1 MSALLKPLE
10 GTEEIL
16 FCAGTNLPLETH
28 EKSKTKDV
36 LLMVTTASSSFGN
49 QNVITIFSFHVNP
62 IFIITIPRNDIL
74 LKGILTK
81 CIFETNVKIKLII

>member
-1 MSALLKPLE
+1 MSALVKPLE

-28 EKSKTKDV
+28 EKSKTKDI

-62 IFIITIPRNDIL
+62 IFIFTIKFLEMIS
-74 LKGILTK
+74 
-81 CIFETNVKIKLII
+81 C